1 MISGRVK
8 WETVSSTVE
17 ELKKFIF
24 DYQGLDPNRSDQEQ
38 VLYNKLVTTV
48 LPYLEPLENVSKIE
62 CETTLIY

>member
-24 DYQGLDPNRSDQEQ
+24 DYQGLDPNRSDQER

-48 LPYLEPLENVSKIE
+48 LPYLEPLENVSNI
-62 CETTLIY
+62 